1 MIVIDND
8 GDNQNNSSTNNN
20 DNENMETVVMIKIY
34 IIKMIGNCA
43 NNGSIFTSFDDL
55 FKL

>member
-8 GDNQNNSSTNNN
+8 GDNQNNSNTNNN

-43 NNGSIFTSFDDL
+43 NNGSIFTSFDYL